1 MVCTV
6 YVVCTVFSLRFSMT
20 VVAWMRVKAVYAI

>member
-6 YVVCTVFSLRFSMT
+6 YVVCSLRFSMT